1 MNWAPTSWC
10 PCSSGR
16 KYRTRIGNIPY
27 VTTYG
32 RSRVQTLTNVTI
44 DALSIGGNDELGFGL
59 YGQLDQAADATITLG
74 CGGKTI
80 VITVDA
86 TSEEATIGP
95 VL

>member
-1 MNWAPTSWC
+1 MNRPPQDMQETA
-10 PCSSGR
+10 
-16 KYRTRIGNIPY
+16 
-27 VTTYG
+27 
-32 RSRVQTLTNVTI
+32 I
-44 DALSIGGNDELGFGL
+44 DHELGFGL
-59 YGQLDQAADATITLG
+59 YGQLDQAAAATITLG